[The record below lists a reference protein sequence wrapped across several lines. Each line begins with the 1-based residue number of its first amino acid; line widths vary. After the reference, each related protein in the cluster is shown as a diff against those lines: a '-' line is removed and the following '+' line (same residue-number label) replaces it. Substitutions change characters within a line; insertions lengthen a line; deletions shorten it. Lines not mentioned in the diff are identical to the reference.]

1 MKITIVGTGYV
12 GLVSG
17 ACFADLGHDVL
28 CIDKDESKI
37 EVLKKGE
44 IPFYEPHLDDMVR
57 SNYLE
62 GRLKFSVNIADG
74 VEHGQVIFVAVDTP
88 SKASGDADLSS
99 VEKVAEQIAKHLKEY
114 RLIVEKSTVP
124 VQTGE
129 WLMNKIREYAPQGAE
144 FDVASNPEFLREGT
158 AVDDFM
164 KPDRVVLGVTNERAS
179 SLLVTLYEPLNAPLL
194 ITDIKSAELIKHTA
208 NAYLAMKISFI
219 NSIANICDIVG
230 ADVAK
235 VARGI
240 GLDKRIGME
249 FLNAG
254 IGYGGSCF
262 PKDVSAFISIA
273 DKCGY
278 DFKMLKSVQEVN
290 QAQHGLVLKK
300 LTSLLPDLN
309 GLTVTLLGLSFK
321 PNTDDLRNA
330 PALTVID
337 ELLKHNVNI
346 KVYDPVGMPN
356 AKKIITSDKVI
367 FTDSAYEACED
378 SSAVIVVTEWKEF
391 NHLDFLKIK
400 GLMKDNVFIDGRNM
414 CDPSRMNKMGYR
426 YIGIGRQIIS

>member
-17 ACFADLGHDVL
+17 ACFAELGHDVM
-28 CIDKDESKI
+28 CIDKDKNKI
-37 EVLKKGE
+37 EILKKGE
-44 IPFYEPHLDDMVR
+44 IPFYEPHLDDMVK
-57 SNYLE
+57 SNHIE
-62 GRLKFSVNIADG
+62 GRLKFSINIAEG

-99 VEKVAEQIAKHLKEY
+99 IEQVAKQIAEHLTEY

-129 WLMNKIREYAPQGAE
+129 WLMNKIREHAPAGVE

-164 KPDRVVLGVTNERAS
+164 KPDRVVLGVTNEKAS

-219 NSIANICDIVG
+219 NSVANICDIVG
-230 ADVAK
+230 ADVSR

-254 IGYGGSCF
+254 VGYGGSCF
-262 PKDVSAFISIA
+262 PKDISAFISIA
-273 DKCGY
+273 DKLGY
-278 DFKMLKSVQEVN
+278 DFKILKSVQEVN
-290 QAQHGLVLKK
+290 YAQYGLVFKK
-300 LTSLLPDLN
+300 LKEFLPN
-309 GLTVTLLGLSFK
+309 PENSVVTLLGLAFK

-330 PALTVID
+330 PSLIIID
-337 ELLKHNVNI
+337 ELIRNNI
-346 KVYDPVGMPN
+346 TVKVYDPVAMPN
-356 AKKIITSDKVI
+356 AKKLMSDDKIV
-367 FTDSAYEACED
+367 FCDSAYEACEN
-378 SSAVIVVTEWKEF
+378 SSAIVLVTEWKEF
-391 NHLDFLKIK
+391 NHLDFVKIK
-400 GLMKDNVFIDGRNM
+400 TLMKDNIFIDGRNM
-414 CDPSRMNKMGYR
+414 YDPSRMKNMGYK
-426 YIGIGRQIIS
+426 YSGIGRN